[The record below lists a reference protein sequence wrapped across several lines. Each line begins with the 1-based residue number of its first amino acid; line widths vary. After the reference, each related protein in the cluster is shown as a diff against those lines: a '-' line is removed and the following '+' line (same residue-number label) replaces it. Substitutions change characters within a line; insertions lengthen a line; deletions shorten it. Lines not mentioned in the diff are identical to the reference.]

1 MTSESEAFVCMCPK
15 LVFCMQPLLQ
25 LEPMPDF
32 FPVPLPCWPLLAP
45 TCRLVLQSS
54 DVDGLL
60 AHMPS
65 LRQLVLSRQPAGL
78 GFGPYIR

>member
-1 MTSESEAFVCMCPK
+1 M
-15 LVFCMQPLLQ
+15 LQ
-25 LEPMPDF
+25 
-32 FPVPLPCWPLLAP
+32 C
-45 TCRLVLQSS
+45 S

-78 GFGPYIR
+78 GFGPYIRWAWVEVCSWTVL

>member
-1 MTSESEAFVCMCPK
+1 MLCLS
-15 LVFCMQPLLQ
+15 PLLQ
-25 LEPMPDF
+25 PEPIMPDL
-32 FPVPLPCWPLLAP
+32 LPCAPSLPAPCFAP
-45 TCRLVLQSS
+45 TCRLVLQCS

-78 GFGPYIR
+78 GFGPYIRWAWVEVCSWTVL